1 MSRDPNNGD
10 VGGGIPP
17 GTAGRAPA
25 PTATPTAHEA
35 TPPDTASH
43 GSTAQAA
50 PGGGDEAPR
59 PVEAGKEYVEKADH
73 ERVVEQVAAERDA
86 MRADLQRVAADFENF
101 RRRSAREREQASA
114 AAETRLLGE
123 LLGVIDDTERAIEHA
138 AKDETDKGAVVDGL
152 QTVHSRL
159 TAVVGSHGLGRV
171 EAAPGTVFDPNLHEA
186 MMVQPAPDGQAEDTI
201 LQELQSGWRIG
212 ERVLR
217 HARVIVAGGG

>member
-17 GTAGRAPA
+17 GMAGRAPA

-35 TPPDTASH
+35 NSPDTASH
-43 GSTAQAA
+43 GSTAHAA
-50 PGGGDEAPR
+50 SGGGDGTPL
-59 PVEAGKEYVEKADH
+59 PMEAGKEYVEKSDH

-86 MRADLQRVAADFENF
+86 MRADLQRIAADFENF

-123 LLGVIDDTERAIEHA
+123 LLGVIDDTERAIDHA
-138 AKDETDKGAVVDGL
+138 AKEETDKVAVVDGL
-152 QTVHSRL
+152 KTVHARL
-159 TAVVGSHGLGRV
+159 TAVVGSHGLERV
-171 EAAPGTVFDPNLHEA
+171 DAAPGTAFDPNLHEA
-186 MMVQPAPDGQAEDTI
+186 MMVQPAPDGQADDTI
-201 LQELQSGWRIG
+201 LQELQSGWKLG
-212 ERVLR
+212 TRVLR